1 MLYKN
6 EEDAVIQSF
15 ATLLSVDFNNEDH
28 FQTKCKVPCMKC
40 TFSEAQKHFEGALQT
55 QTVVPTPLPLST
67 SRPYVRSR
75 SRSVDTA
82 RSPNVAP
89 VLDVDSVTH
98 TALENETSPH
108 SYTPWL
114 IPDTNPALYAIAI
127 LYVVDGVSVTCSDC
141 KSIHFH
147 SRHR

>member
-1 MLYKN
+1 
-6 EEDAVIQSF
+6 
-15 ATLLSVDFNNEDH
+15 
-28 FQTKCKVPCMKC
+28 MKC